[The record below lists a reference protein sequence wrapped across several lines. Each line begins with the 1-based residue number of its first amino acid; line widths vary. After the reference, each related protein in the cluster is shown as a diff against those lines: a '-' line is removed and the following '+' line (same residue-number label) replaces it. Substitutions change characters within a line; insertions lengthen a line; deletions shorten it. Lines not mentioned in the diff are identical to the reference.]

1 MVAVAAA
8 LNGNLEK
15 AGGRDYIA
23 ELAGTVRA
31 PGHARHHAA
40 LIRAKA
46 DERGAR
52 QIGHGLTN
60 GLAPEEAMERLRA
73 LRERSGTA
81 EDWLGGE
88 PMDPT
93 LADGEPLPPLAGFPF
108 LHAGAGAVISG
119 PTGGGRSSL
128 LQAAHTTRHAPGF
141 GSPISAAR
149 SPRPSSTPAPP
160 TSPNVAATS
169 SDDERLAALARVRYL
184 NLAST
189 IARAY
194 ENPSD
199 WVEEAAPSTR
209 LWGSTRCPQWPPP
222 SISTSTSPTPSS

>member
-128 LQAAHTTRHAPGF
+128 LQAGAYDAACAGLRIAYL
-141 GSPISAAR
+141 GSEV
-149 SPRPSSTPAPP
+149 TPPEF
-160 TSPNVAATS
+160 N
-169 SDDERLAALARVRYL
+169 
-184 NLAST
+184 
-189 IARAY
+189 ARAADLA
-194 ENPSD
+194 ERRGH
-199 WVEEAAPSTR
+199 E
-209 LWGSTRCPQWPPP
+209 L
-222 SISTSTSPTPSS
+222 